1 MPLDPAVRKILE
13 ELNKVMPQMTKVSLD
28 EFRKM
33 FRAFFTS
40 QPGRPIYKVYDITI
54 PGTEAKIPA
63 RVYIPRKATIS
74 EFSFTFTVV
83 VSYLATWKPTTHYA
97 VS

>member
-13 ELNKVMPQMTKVSLD
+13 ELNKVMPPQMTKIPLD

-40 QPGRPIYKVYDITI
+40 QPRRPIYKVYDITI

-63 RVYIPRKATIS
+63 SLCTQRR
-74 EFSFTFTVV
+74 
-83 VSYLATWKPTTHYA
+83 H
-97 VS
+97 